1 MQVREF
7 LPSLC
12 AAIFAIAPFGAA
24 AQQTLLGEGAG
35 TAGPP
40 VALPTLEVAGG
51 RPRET
56 GFVATDSGTGTKT
69 DTPIREIPQS
79 ISVVPREAIDAR
91 QAQNLSEA
99 LRYSAGIRPEA
110 FGPDTRLDWL
120 LIRGFE
126 ATETGLFLDG
136 LRFNPAYA
144 GNSFETYGLSRYEI
158 LRGPGSVLYGQ
169 MAPGGIINFASRVP
183 PEPQGEVHKQ
193 RAAHPGRRVVVQ
205 SDRPRPAVG
214 HPGAIRRRRPGL
226 RRPRDHLAS
235 GRRHCRDDPG
245 LLPA

>member
-183 PEPQGEVHKQ
+183 TPEPQGEV
-193 RAAHPGRRVVVQ
+193 RLSAGSTADCAAEAAGCSPGT
-205 SDRPRPAVG
+205 AC
-214 HPGAIRRRRPGL
+214 
-226 RRPRDHLAS
+226 
-235 GRRHCRDDPG
+235 GRTV
-245 LLPA
+245 